1 LTHRSAVPVSPAFE
15 SIARG
20 AQFRD
25 RIAIVVKASPKA
37 IFQALH
43 EVALRDMKLAWA
55 LGELRYLPS
64 RLGGHMPASEPTQ
77 SFLSLL
83 VHGGTL
89 ILRDDSPHELITG
102 SAAQLHRVNQA
113 PRRFTTRQAFD
124 AFADPDHEKLFMSIR
139 VAPTGRPHEQWF
151 VLEHATLAL
160 SPVAARRFSW
170 YWQVIKPLG
179 AFVSWR
185 LLCAIR
191 RKAERAATGTTRAR
205 SRTVRATSVERLQ
218 PLPGDH
224 LIAEPLASLTHAIT
238 IDRPARDV
246 WPWLTQMG
254 AGSRAG
260 WYSYDVLDNGRQRS
274 QERIVPELQHLTPG
288 MVFPALPGVTDCF
301 TLLAFESERYLI
313 LGWRPHDT
321 LVMTWAFVLNEVTS
335 SSCRLVVR
343 AREGAGY
350 HFHALPRW
358 LTSRIGPVVH
368 FIMQR
373 KQLLGLKRRAESTS
387 TGTVVSADGSLAANK
402 DAA

>member
-43 EVALRDMKLAWA
+43 DVALRDMKLAWA
-55 LGELRYLPS
+55 LGEIRYLPS
-64 RLGGHMPASEPTQ
+64 RLGGHMPEVEPTR

-83 VHGGTL
+83 IDGGTL
-89 ILRDDSPHELITG
+89 ILRDDSPQELITG

-113 PRRFTTRQAFD
+113 PRRFTSREAFD
-124 AFADPDHEKLFMSIR
+124 AFTDPNHEKLFMSIR
-139 VAPTGRPHEQWF
+139 VAPTRRPDEQWL
-151 VLEHATLAL
+151 VLEHATRAL
-160 SPVAARRFSW
+160 SPVAERRFSW
-170 YWQVIKPLG
+170 YWRVIKPLG

-185 LLCAIR
+185 LLRAIR
-191 RKAERAATGTTRAR
+191 RKAERAATATTRAR
-205 SRTVRATSVERLQ
+205 SRTVRATSAERFQL
-218 PLPGDH
+218 LPGDD

-246 WPWLTQMG
+246 WPWLSQMG

-274 QERIVPELQHLTPG
+274 EERIVPELQHLTRG

-301 TLLAFESERYLI
+301 TLLAFEPGRYLI
-313 LGWRPHDT
+313 LGWRPNDT
-321 LVMTWAFVLNEVTS
+321 LVMTWAFVLNEVTR

-358 LTSRIGPVVH
+358 LTAAIGPVVH

-373 KQLLGLKRRAESTS
+373 KQLLGIKRRAESPPADTL
-387 TGTVVSADGSLAANK
+387 VSANRSLPADK

>member
-1 LTHRSAVPVSPAFE
+1 LAVPVSPAFE

-43 EVALRDMKLAWA
+43 DVALRDMKLAWA
-55 LGELRYLPS
+55 LGEIRYLPS
-64 RLGGHMPASEPTQ
+64 RLGGHMPEVESTR

-83 VHGGTL
+83 VDGGTL
-89 ILRDDSPHELITG
+89 ILRDDSPQELITG

-113 PRRFTTRQAFD
+113 PRRFTSREAFD
-124 AFADPDHEKLFMSIR
+124 AFADPNHEKLFMSIR
-139 VAPTGRPHEQWF
+139 VAPTRRPDEQWL
-151 VLEHATLAL
+151 VLEHATRAL
-160 SPVAARRFSW
+160 SPVAERRFSW
-170 YWQVIKPLG
+170 YWRVIKPLG

-185 LLCAIR
+185 LLRAIR
-191 RKAERAATGTTRAR
+191 RKAERAATATTRAR
-205 SRTVRATSVERLQ
+205 SRTVRATSAERFQL
-218 PLPGDH
+218 LPGDD

-246 WPWLTQMG
+246 WPWLSQMG

-274 QERIVPELQHLTPG
+274 EERIVPELQHLTLG

-301 TLLAFESERYLI
+301 TLLAFEPGRYLI
-313 LGWRPHDT
+313 LGWRPNDT
-321 LVMTWAFVLNEVTS
+321 LVMTWAFVLNEVTR

-358 LTSRIGPVVH
+358 LTAAIGPVVH

-373 KQLLGLKRRAESTS
+373 KQLLGIKRRAESPPADTL
-387 TGTVVSADGSLAANK
+387 VSADRSMPADK